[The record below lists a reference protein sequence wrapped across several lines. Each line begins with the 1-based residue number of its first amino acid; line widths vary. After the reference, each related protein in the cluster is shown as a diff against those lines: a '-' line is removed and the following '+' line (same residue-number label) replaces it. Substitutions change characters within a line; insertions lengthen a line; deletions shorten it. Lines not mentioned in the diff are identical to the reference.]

1 MSVISLDEWRQKRDD
16 ASTSP
21 SPSTQTSASEEPGQT
36 PTDVEIAMLRNVL
49 CVLQRARVKPFTTKS
64 DFARMA
70 ANEVALCASD
80 GLITTRL
87 DDNIVSNVWV
97 VTQDG
102 MVALEELTD
111 AFN

>member
-1 MSVISLDEWRQKRDD
+1 
-16 ASTSP
+16 
-21 SPSTQTSASEEPGQT
+21 
-36 PTDVEIAMLRNVL
+36 MLQNVL